1 MMANGEWR
9 MAEGRAASRLSCI
22 RLSTFAL
29 LLWAACAIAAA
40 QSYPSRPVRL
50 IVPYP
55 PGGSTDFIAR
65 PVSERL
71 TERLG
76 QPFVMDNRG
85 GAATVIGAEIAARAP
100 ADGYTLLVGTV
111 TTLAVNPALKPKLP
125 YDPVRDFAPVSML
138 SAQPYILAV
147 NPSVPATSVAQ
158 LVAHAKANPGK
169 LSFASA
175 GLGSGAHFA
184 GELFNH
190 MAGVDIL
197 HIPYKGTGPAITDVI
212 GGRVTIL
219 YAGVATLRSFVGSG
233 KMRVLAVTSARRSPG
248 MPDVPTIAESGLA
261 GYETN
266 TWNSLVAPRGTP
278 RAVIERLNT
287 AVAQVLSEPDLRER
301 WTQQG
306 IDAEPGPPEHLAR
319 HIEAEIARFARLV
332 KATGLKLE

>member
-1 MMANGEWR
+1 MA
-9 MAEGRAASRLSCI
+9 
-22 RLSTFAL
+22 
-29 LLWAACAIAAA
+29 
-40 QSYPSRPVRL
+40 QQYPSRPVRL

-65 PVSERL
+65 PISERL
-71 TERLG
+71 AERLG

-147 NPSVPATSVAQ
+147 NPSVPANSVAQ
-158 LVAHAKANPGK
+158 LVAYAKANPGK

-190 MAGVDIL
+190 MAGVEIL

-212 GGRVTIL
+212 GGRVAIL

-233 KMRVLAVTSARRSPG
+233 KMRVLAVTSARRSLG
-248 MPDVPTIAESGLA
+248 MPDVPTIAESGLP

-278 RAVIERLNT
+278 RAVIERLNA
-287 AVAQVLSEPDLRER
+287 AVAQVLREPDLRER

-306 IDAEPGPPEHLAR
+306 IEAEPGPPELLAS
-319 HIEAEIARFARLV
+319 HIKAEIARFTKLV

>member
-1 MMANGEWR
+1 MMADGGWR
-9 MAEGRAASRLSCI
+9 KVERYSSLLA
-22 RLSTFAL
+22 FAF
-29 LLWAACAIAAA
+29 LLWVACATVAA

-65 PVSERL
+65 PVAERL

-147 NPSVPATSVAQ
+147 NPSVPAASVAQ
-158 LVAHAKANPGK
+158 LVAYAKANPGK

-212 GGRVTIL
+212 GGRVAIL

-248 MPDVPTIAESGLA
+248 MPDVPTIAESGLP

-278 RAVIERLNT
+278 RAVIERLNA
-287 AVAQVLSEPDLRER
+287 AVGQVLSETDLRER
-301 WTQQG
+301 WAQQG
-306 IDAEPGPPEHLAR
+306 IDAEPGPPERLAS
-319 HIEAEIARFARLV
+319 HIKAEIARFARLV

>member
-1 MMANGEWR
+1 MHARSHW
-9 MAEGRAASRLSCI
+9 
-22 RLSTFAL
+22 FAL
-29 LLWAACAIAAA
+29 RLACILAVCSTAVGAD
-40 QSYPSRPVRL
+40 YPARPVRL

-71 TERLG
+71 SERLG

-100 ADGYTLLVGTV
+100 ADGYTLLVATV

-138 SAQPYILAV
+138 SSQPYLLAV
-147 NPSVPATSVAQ
+147 HPSVPATSVAQ
-158 LVAHAKANPGK
+158 LLAHAKAHPGK

-184 GELFNH
+184 GEMLNY
-190 MAGVDIL
+190 MAGVQIL
-197 HIPYKGTGPAITDVI
+197 HVPYKGTGPAISDVV
-212 GGRVTIL
+212 GGRVEIL
-219 YAGVATLRSFVGSG
+219 YAGVATLRPFAASG
-233 KMRVLAVTSARRSPG
+233 KMRMLAVTSARRSPG
-248 MPDVPTIAESGLA
+248 MPDVPTVAESGVP

-287 AVAQVLSEPDLRER
+287 TVVAIFNQPDFRDRLI
-301 WTQQG
+301 QQG
-306 IDAEPGPPEHLAR
+306 IDAEPGPPARLAR
-319 HIEAEIARFARLV
+319 HIDAEIERFGKLV
-332 KATGLKLE
+332 KATGLRLE

>member
-1 MMANGEWR
+1 MAD
-9 MAEGRAASRLSCI
+9 GRAVLRSACFRLPA
-22 RLSTFAL
+22 FAF
-29 LLWAACAIAAA
+29 LLWITGAGALA
-40 QSYPSRPVRL
+40 QNYPSRPVRL

-111 TTLAVNPALKPKLP
+111 TTLAVNPALKSKLP

-138 SAQPYILAV
+138 SSQPYILAMH
-147 NPSVPATSVAQ
+147 PSVPASSVAQ
-158 LVAHAKANPGK
+158 LVSYAKVNPGK

-184 GELFNH
+184 GEMFNY

-212 GGRVTIL
+212 GGRVAIL
-219 YAGVATLRSFVGSG
+219 YAGIATLRPFVGSG

-266 TWNSLVAPRGTP
+266 TWNSLVTPRGTP
-278 RAVIERLNT
+278 RAVVERLNA
-287 AVAQVLSEPDLRER
+287 AVAAVLSEPDLRER

-306 IDAEPGPPEHLAR
+306 IDADPGPPGRLAA
-319 HIEAEIARFARLV
+319 HINAEIARFAKLV
-332 KATGLKLE
+332 KATGLKLD

>member
-1 MMANGEWR
+1 MRTTSFILVCALAVCGVV
-9 MAEGRAASRLSCI
+9 EGAD
-22 RLSTFAL
+22 
-29 LLWAACAIAAA
+29 
-40 QSYPSRPVRL
+40 YPARPVRL

-71 TERLG
+71 SERLG

-100 ADGYTLLVGTV
+100 ADGYTLLVATV
-111 TTLAVNPALKPKLP
+111 TTLAVNPALKPKLT

-138 SAQPYILAV
+138 ASQPYLLAV
-147 NPSVPATSVAQ
+147 HPSVPATSVSQ
-158 LVAHAKANPGK
+158 LLAHARAYPGK

-184 GELFNH
+184 GEMFNY

-197 HIPYKGTGPAITDVI
+197 HVPYKGTGPAISDVV
-212 GGRVTIL
+212 GGRVAIL
-219 YAGVATLRSFVGSG
+219 YAGVATLRPFAVSG
-233 KMRVLAVTSARRSPG
+233 KMRMLAVTSARRSAS
-248 MPDVPTIAESGLA
+248 MPDVPTIAESGVP

-278 RAVIERLNT
+278 PVVIERLN
-287 AVAQVLSEPDLRER
+287 AAIVAIFEQPDFRDRLI
-301 WTQQG
+301 QQG
-306 IDAEPGPPEHLAR
+306 IDAEPGPPARLAR
-319 HIEAEIARFARLV
+319 HIDAEIARFGRLV

>member
-1 MMANGEWR
+1 
-9 MAEGRAASRLSCI
+9 MAEDRAVFKRSYF
-22 RLSTFAL
+22 RLSTSAL
-29 LLWAACAIAAA
+29 IFLVACASALA

-147 NPSVPATSVAQ
+147 NPSLPAASVAQ
-158 LVAHAKANPGK
+158 LVAQAKANPGK

-184 GELFNH
+184 GEMFNY

-197 HIPYKGTGPAITDVI
+197 HVPYKGTGPAITDVI
-212 GGRVTIL
+212 GGRVEIL
-219 YAGVATLRSFVGSG
+219 YAGIATLRPFVGSG

-248 MPDVPTIAESGLA
+248 MPEVPTIAESGLS

-266 TWNSLVAPRGTP
+266 TWNSVVAPRGTP
-278 RAVIERLNT
+278 GAVIERLN
-287 AVAQVLSEPDLRER
+287 AAIAAVLSEPELRDR
-301 WTQQG
+301 WSQQG
-306 IDAEPGPPEHLAR
+306 IDADPGPPARLAG
-319 HIEAEIARFARLV
+319 HIKAEIARFNSLV

>member
-1 MMANGEWR
+1 M
-9 MAEGRAASRLSCI
+9 
-22 RLSTFAL
+22 
-29 LLWAACAIAAA
+29 
-40 QSYPSRPVRL
+40 RL

-125 YDPVRDFAPVSML
+125 YHPVRDFAPVSML

-147 NPSVPATSVAQ
+147 NPSVPAASVAQ

-212 GGRVTIL
+212 GGRVAIL
-219 YAGVATLRSFVGSG
+219 YAGIATLRPFVGSG

-248 MPDVPTIAESGLA
+248 MPEVPTIAESGLP

-278 RAVIERLNT
+278 RAVIERLN
-287 AVAQVLSEPDLRER
+287 AAIAAILGEPDLRER
-301 WTQQG
+301 WAQQG
-306 IDAEPGPPEHLAR
+306 IDAEPGPPARLAR
-319 HIEAEIARFARLV
+319 HIDAEIARFAGLV
-332 KATGLKLE
+332 KATGLRLE

>member
-1 MMANGEWR
+1 MAQ
-9 MAEGRAASRLSCI
+9 A
-22 RLSTFAL
+22 
-29 LLWAACAIAAA
+29 
-40 QSYPSRPVRL
+40 YPSRPVRL

-147 NPSVPATSVAQ
+147 NPSVPAASVAQ

-212 GGRVTIL
+212 GGRVAIL
-219 YAGVATLRSFVGSG
+219 YAGIATLRPFVGSG

-248 MPDVPTIAESGLA
+248 MPEVPTIAESGLP

-278 RAVIERLNT
+278 RAVIERLNA
-287 AVAQVLSEPDLRER
+287 AVTQVLSEPDLRER
-301 WTQQG
+301 WAQQG
-306 IDAEPGPPEHLAR
+306 IDAEPGPPARLAG
-319 HIEAEIARFARLV
+319 HIDAEIARFARLV

>member
-1 MMANGEWR
+1 MRTTAFILVC
-9 MAEGRAASRLSCI
+9 ALAVCSAVEGAD
-22 RLSTFAL
+22 
-29 LLWAACAIAAA
+29 
-40 QSYPSRPVRL
+40 YPARPVRL

-71 TERLG
+71 SERLG

-100 ADGYTLLVGTV
+100 ADGYTLLVATV

-138 SAQPYILAV
+138 TSQPYLLAV
-147 NPSVPATSVAQ
+147 HPSVPAISVSQ
-158 LVAHAKANPGK
+158 LLAHAKAHPGK

-184 GELFNH
+184 GEMLNY
-190 MAGVDIL
+190 MAGVQIL
-197 HIPYKGTGPAITDVI
+197 HVPYKGTGPAITDVV
-212 GGRVTIL
+212 GGRVEIL
-219 YAGVATLRSFVGSG
+219 YAGVATLRPFAVSG
-233 KMRVLAVTSARRSPG
+233 KMRMLAVTSARRSAS
-248 MPDVPTIAESGLA
+248 MPDVPTIAESGVS

-278 RAVIERLNT
+278 QAVIERLN
-287 AVAQVLSEPDLRER
+287 AAIVAIFDQPDFRDRLV
-301 WTQQG
+301 QQG
-306 IDAEPGPPEHLAR
+306 IDAEPGPPAGLAR
-319 HIEAEIARFARLV
+319 HIDAEIARFGKLV

>member
-1 MMANGEWR
+1 MTAMADGGWR
-9 MAEGRAASRLSCI
+9 MAKGRRSARSF
-22 RLSTFAL
+22 RLSTFAFL
-29 LLWAACAIAAA
+29 LACAIDATA
-40 QSYPSRPVRL
+40 QAYPSRPVRFV
-50 IVPYP
+50 VPYP

-125 YDPVRDFAPVSML
+125 YDAVRDFAPVSML
-138 SAQPYILAV
+138 SAQPYILAIH
-147 NPSVPATSVAQ
+147 PAVPATSVAQ
-158 LVAHAKANPGK
+158 LVAYAKANPGK

-175 GLGSGAHFA
+175 GLGSGAHIA

-190 MAGVDIL
+190 MAGVSIL
-197 HIPYKGTGPAITDVI
+197 HVPYKGTGPAIADVM
-212 GGRVTIL
+212 GGRVEIL
-219 YAGVATLRSFVGSG
+219 YGGVATLRSYVGSG
-233 KMRVLAVTSARRSPG
+233 KMRVLGVTSAKRSPG
-248 MPDVPTIAESGLA
+248 MPEVPTIAESGLP

-266 TWNSLVAPRGTP
+266 TWNSVVAPRGTP
-278 RAVIERLNT
+278 RPVIERLNAAIA
-287 AVAQVLSEPDLRER
+287 AVLAEPDLRDR
-301 WTQQG
+301 WSQQG
-306 IDAEPGPPEHLAR
+306 IDADPGPPERLAA
-319 HIEAEIARFARLV
+319 HIKAEIARFTGLV

>member
-1 MMANGEWR
+1 VGAD
-9 MAEGRAASRLSCI
+9 
-22 RLSTFAL
+22 
-29 LLWAACAIAAA
+29 
-40 QSYPSRPVRL
+40 YPARPVRL

-71 TERLG
+71 SERLG

-100 ADGYTLLVGTV
+100 ADGYTLLVATV

-138 SAQPYILAV
+138 SSQPYLLAV
-147 NPSVPATSVAQ
+147 HPSVPATSVAQ
-158 LVAHAKANPGK
+158 LLAHAKAHPGK

-184 GELFNH
+184 GEMLNY
-190 MAGVDIL
+190 MAGVQIL
-197 HIPYKGTGPAITDVI
+197 HVPYKGTGPAISDVV
-212 GGRVTIL
+212 GGRVEIL
-219 YAGVATLRSFVGSG
+219 YAGIATLRPFAASG
-233 KMRVLAVTSARRSPG
+233 KMRMLAVTSARRSAS
-248 MPDVPTIAESGLA
+248 MPDVPTIAESGVS

-278 RAVIERLNT
+278 QAVIERLNT
-287 AVAQVLSEPDLRER
+287 TVVAIFNQPDFRDRLI
-301 WTQQG
+301 QQG
-306 IDAEPGPPEHLAR
+306 IDAEPGPPARLAR
-319 HIEAEIARFARLV
+319 HIDAEIERFGKLV
-332 KATGLKLE
+332 KATGLRLE

>member
-1 MMANGEWR
+1 MAKGQKQR
-9 MAEGRAASRLSCI
+9 HF
-22 RLSTFAL
+22 RLSTFAF
-29 LLWAACAIAAA
+29 LLWVACATAVA

-71 TERLG
+71 GERLG
-76 QPFVMDNRG
+76 QPVVMDNRG

-125 YDPVRDFAPVSML
+125 YDPVRDFEPVSML
-138 SAQPYILAV
+138 SMQPYILALH
-147 NPSVPATSVAQ
+147 PSVPATSVAQ
-158 LVAHAKANPGK
+158 LVAHAKANPDK

-184 GELFNH
+184 GELFNT
-190 MAGVDIL
+190 MAGVSIL
-197 HIPYKGTGPAITDVI
+197 HVPYKGTGPAITDVI
-212 GGRVTIL
+212 GGRVDML
-219 YAGVATLRSFVGSG
+219 YAGVATLRPFVGSG
-233 KMRVLAVTSARRSPG
+233 KMRVLAVTSAKRSPG
-248 MPDVPTIAESGLA
+248 MPDVPTIAEAGLS

-266 TWNSLVAPRGTP
+266 TWNSLLAPRGTP
-278 RAVIERLNT
+278 RAVIERLNA

-301 WTQQG
+301 WAQQG
-306 IDAEPGPPEHLAR
+306 IDAEPGPPARLAS
-319 HIEAEIARFARLV
+319 HIRTEIARFNRLV

>member
-1 MMANGEWR
+1 MVR
-9 MAEGRAASRLSCI
+9 V
-22 RLSTFAL
+22 STFVAL
-29 LLWAACAIAAA
+29 LWLACAAAAA

-55 PGGSTDFIAR
+55 PGGSTDFVAR

-76 QPFVMDNRG
+76 QSVVMDNRG

-125 YDPVRDFAPVSML
+125 YDAVRDFAPVSML
-138 SAQPYILAV
+138 SAQPYILATH
-147 NPSVPATSVAQ
+147 PAVPASSVTQ
-158 LVAHAKANPGK
+158 LVAYAKANPGK

-184 GELFNH
+184 GELFNF
-190 MAGVDIL
+190 MAGVSIV
-197 HIPYKGTGPAITDVI
+197 HVPYKGTGPAITDVL
-212 GGRVTIL
+212 GGRVEIL
-219 YAGVATLRSFVGSG
+219 YAGVATLRSYVGSG
-233 KMRVLAVTSARRSPG
+233 KMRVLAVTSAKRSPG
-248 MPDVPTIAESGLA
+248 MPDVPTIAESGLP

-266 TWNSLVAPRGTP
+266 TWNSVVAPRGTP
-278 RAVIERLNT
+278 RPVIERLNAAIA
-287 AVAQVLSEPDLRER
+287 AVLAEPELRDR
-301 WTQQG
+301 WSQQG
-306 IDAEPGPPEHLAR
+306 IDADPGPPERLAG
-319 HIEAEIARFARLV
+319 HIKAEIARFSKLV

>member
-1 MMANGEWR
+1 MADVAR
-9 MAEGRAASRLSCI
+9 RVLSFVLI
-22 RLSTFAL
+22 LG
-29 LLWAACAIAAA
+29 CAIAASGAMA
-40 QSYPSRPVRL
+40 QQYPSRPVRL

-71 TERLG
+71 GERLG
-76 QPFVMDNRG
+76 QPVVMDNRG

-138 SAQPYILAV
+138 SMQPYILALH
-147 NPSVPATSVAQ
+147 PSVPATSVAQ

-184 GELFNH
+184 GELFNT
-190 MAGVDIL
+190 MAGVSIL
-197 HIPYKGTGPAITDVI
+197 HVPYKGTGPAITDVI
-212 GGRVTIL
+212 GGRVEIL
-219 YAGVATLRSFVGSG
+219 YAGVATLRPYVGSG
-233 KMRVLAVTSARRSPG
+233 KMRVLAVTSAKRSPG
-248 MPDVPTIAESGLA
+248 MPDVPTIAESGLS

-266 TWNSLVAPRGTP
+266 TWNSLLAPRGTP
-278 RAVIERLNT
+278 PVVIERLNA

-301 WTQQG
+301 WAQQG
-306 IDAEPGPPEHLAR
+306 IDAEPGPPARLAS
-319 HIEAEIARFARLV
+319 HIQAEIARFNRLV

>member
-1 MMANGEWR
+1 M
-9 MAEGRAASRLSCI
+9 GRFLSF
-22 RLSTFAL
+22 LFL
-29 LLWAACAIAAA
+29 LGCAIAASAAMA
-40 QSYPSRPVRL
+40 QQYPSRPVRL

-65 PVSERL
+65 PISERL

-125 YDPVRDFAPVSML
+125 YHPVREFAPVSML

-147 NPSVPATSVAQ
+147 NPSVPAASVAQ

-212 GGRVTIL
+212 GGRVAIL
-219 YAGVATLRSFVGSG
+219 YAGIATLRPFVGSG

-248 MPDVPTIAESGLA
+248 MPEVPTIAESGLP

-278 RAVIERLNT
+278 RAVIERLNAT
-287 AVAQVLSEPDLRER
+287 IAAILSEPDLRDR
-301 WTQQG
+301 WAQQG
-306 IDAEPGPPEHLAR
+306 IDAEPGPPARLAS
-319 HIEAEIARFARLV
+319 HIDAEIARFAGLV
-332 KATGLKLE
+332 KATGLRLE